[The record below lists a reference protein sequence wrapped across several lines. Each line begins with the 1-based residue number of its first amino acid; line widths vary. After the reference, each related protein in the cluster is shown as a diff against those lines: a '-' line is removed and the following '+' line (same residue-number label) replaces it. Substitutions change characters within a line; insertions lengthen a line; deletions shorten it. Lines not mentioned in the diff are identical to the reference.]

1 MNDLEP
7 SPSPALAAWWRQN
20 RSWAL
25 PTSCLAVLLPLIAL
39 GSCAGTFLTFAFG
52 TVRLGASLRKSGL
65 VPRRRPDRSS

>member
-7 SPSPALAAWWRQN
+7 SPPPALAAWWRQN

-65 VPRRRPDRSS
+65 LARRRTDRSS